1 MRRRYRVQRF
11 ELALPS
17 TVADCL
23 AALGDDGEV
32 KMVAGGTD
40 LLPQMKNGLVKPA
53 RVVDLS
59 GVPELKVLETDANG
73 ALRVGAAVSARALE
87 VADPIRSGFTSL
99 AESAGVV
106 GSLQVRNL
114 ATLGGNIC
122 NAAPSA
128 DMAPPIL
135 ALDAVA
141 VIAGPDGQ
149 RLLPIADF
157 FQGVRRTALQPG
169 ELLVEIV
176 IPAPGAGSGGTYL
189 RHTPRRELDIA
200 IVGVASQLT
209 IQDGRCTKARIAL
222 AAVAPVPLRAAEAEA
237 RLEGQEITPAAL
249 DEAAALA
256 VSAARPI
263 SDQRGSAEYRLHLT
277 RVLTRRTLQTAFE
290 RATGRSTSRNG
301 AH

>member
-1 MRRRYRVQRF
+1 M
-11 ELALPS
+11 LPS
-17 TVADCL
+17 TVPDCV
-23 AALGDDGEV
+23 AALRDGDGGGEV

-59 GVPELKVLETDANG
+59 GVPELQVLETDADG
-73 ALRVGAAVSARALE
+73 ALHVGAAVSARALE
-87 VADPIRSGFTSL
+87 LSPIVRGGFL
-99 AESAGVV
+99 GIAEGTGVI
-106 GSLQVRNL
+106 GSLQIRNL
-114 ATLGGNIC
+114 ATIGGNVC

-128 DMAPPIL
+128 DVSPPL
-135 ALDAVA
+135 VAMDAVV

-149 RLLPIADF
+149 RLVPIADF
-157 FQGVRRTALQPG
+157 FQGVRQTALQPG
-169 ELLVEIV
+169 ELVEKFV
-176 IPAPGAGSGGTYL
+176 VLAAGAGSGGTYL

-200 IVGVASQLT
+200 VVGVGTQLT

-222 AAVAPVPLRAAEAEA
+222 GAVAPVIVRATEAEEQ
-237 RLEGQEITPAAL
+237 LEGQEVTPGLL

-256 VSAARPI
+256 VNAARPI
-263 SDQRGSAEYRLHLT
+263 SDQRGSAEYRRHLV

>member
-1 MRRRYRVQRF
+1 VRRF

-17 TVADCL
+17 TVEECL
-23 AALGDDGEV
+23 AAISDGGGEV

-59 GVPELKVLETDANG
+59 GIPELKRLEVTADG
-73 ALRVGAAVSARALE
+73 ALHIGSAVSAR
-87 VADPIRSGFTSL
+87 VAELSPVVRDGFL
-99 AESAGVV
+99 GVAEGAGVI
-106 GSLQVRNL
+106 GSYQVRNL
-114 ATLGGNIC
+114 ATVGGNVC

-128 DMAPPIL
+128 DVSPPL
-135 ALDAVA
+135 VALDTVV

-149 RLLPIADF
+149 RILPITDF

-169 ELLVEIV
+169 EVVVEFV
-176 IPAPGAGSGGTYL
+176 VPKPDAGSGSTYL

-200 IVGVASQLT
+200 VVGVGTALT
-209 IQDGRCTKARIAL
+209 IKDGRCTKARIAL
-222 AAVAPVPLRAAEAEA
+222 GAVAPVIVRAIEAEA
-237 RLEGQEITPAAL
+237 ALEGQEVTPELLDKAAQ
-249 DEAAALA
+249 LA
-256 VSAARPI
+256 VGSAKPI

-277 RVLTRRTLQTAFE
+277 RVLTRRTLQTAYE
-290 RATGRSTSRNG
+290 RATGRSASRNG